1 MAIDREKI
9 LQTAQKFADKKRY
22 DKAVEEYQK
31 IVRQDPEDARTLLKI
46 GDLQSRMQA
55 YAEAIATYDRVGQ
68 YYAAKGFALK
78 AIAVYKQIRELI
90 RKHAPDLADRYAH
103 IVPKLAEI
111 YTQLGLTSDALSAYD
126 EVATRMQ
133 KTGRDREAIEIFG
146 RMVELDMANPLPH
159 LRLAEACCRVQDLDS
174 AIESFWAA
182 AELLL
187 GLERRDDALKVIER
201 ILHFRQD
208 SRFAR
213 VAAELYLQRSTRED
227 GLQAIAKLQICFQ
240 ADPKDLDTLA
250 LLAQAFSMIGDEAK
264 ALEVHKEMARIA
276 REQGNHEMFN
286 QLLAHLMS
294 VAPND
299 EGVRALM
306 SMPPPR
312 PAASSEVEEEEVL
325 SVADEAVQSVHSVR
339 APAPAEVP
347 RVEMPPRETMES
359 APDVAISDDGFQGAE
374 DLGEQPD
381 EFETSEHARKA
392 LADAESFRRLR
403 LYSKA
408 IEVLHL
414 ALERD
419 PRSVELRDK
428 LCQLLQESG
437 DIEGAID
444 ETITL
449 AALYIDLGAPEHGQ
463 TLLYEVLQLAPD
475 HPTALQML
483 EQLAGGV
490 PAAPAAWPDQEV
502 TASDRHGDYGAPG
515 PPAGGYVENEPLP
528 SFDLE
533 EQSAPQQAYGR
544 NAAAASLDDV
554 DDPFGEV
561 SAPAGDYGEPA
572 YRNAPLPSFDDI
584 DMGPV
589 GPEPLDE
596 FDDEDATR
604 MVQVPDYDSLDY
616 EEVSEVSEEPEELEA
631 EPVEA
636 AGEAIEEVLE
646 EAEFFAARGLYD
658 DAKAILEDQLTRT
671 PNHPLLLEQLQEVAQ
686 ALATPGKSGTIQ
698 RSQLAA
704 MAPGGGV
711 DEDRAF
717 DIAASLD
724 ALDEIESTEPA
735 SVGGVSTGADVN
747 VEQVFEKFKAGV
759 KAQVSESDAS
769 THYDLGVAY
778 REMGLHSDAVTEFE
792 LASRDPEREC
802 MCHAMIGMI
811 HLEQG
816 ELDQAAASY
825 VRGLEASMKSVDQEM
840 NLYYDLGNV
849 KEMRGNGEE
858 ALYYFKKIARRDPGY
873 RDVKDRIAALSSE
886 SAVPRAQVED
896 GAEDEF
902 DQVFDELF
910 ESK

>member
-1 MAIDREKI
+1 VAIDREKI
-9 LQTAQKFADKKRY
+9 LQTAQKYADKKRY

-111 YTQLGLTSDALSAYD
+111 YTQLGLTSDALAAYD

-146 RMVELDMANPLPH
+146 KMVELDMANPLPH

-208 SRFAR
+208 PRFAR
-213 VAAELYLQRSTRED
+213 VAAELYLERSTRED

-276 REQGNHEMFN
+276 REQGNHDMFG
-286 QLLAHLMS
+286 QLLTHLMS

-312 PAASSEVEEEEVL
+312 PAASSVVEDEEVV

-347 RVEMPPRETMES
+347 RMSVPPRATAES
-359 APDVAISDDGFQGAE
+359 APEVAVSDDGFQGAE

-381 EFETSEHARKA
+381 DFETSEHARKA

-414 ALERD
+414 ALELD

-490 PAAPAAWPDQEV
+490 PATWAEQEV
-502 TASDRHGDYGAPG
+502 TTSEGPNGYVAPESS
-515 PPAGGYVENEPLP
+515 AGGYVENAPLP

-533 EQSAPQQAYGR
+533 DQSVPRQAYGGGE
-544 NAAAASLDDV
+544 AASSLDDV

-561 SAPAGDYGEPA
+561 GAPAGEYGGA
-572 YRNAPLPSFDDI
+572 THRNAPLPSFNDI
-584 DMGPV
+584 DMGPT

-596 FDDEDATR
+596 FDDDEATR
-604 MVQVPDYDSLDY
+604 MVEVPDYDSLDY
-616 EEVSEVSEEPEELEA
+616 EEVSEVLEEPEEVEA

-636 AGEAIEEVLE
+636 TGEAIEEILE

-658 DAKAILEDQLTRT
+658 DAKAILEDQLSRS
-671 PNHPLLLEQLQEVAQ
+671 PNHPLLLEQLQEVEQ

-704 MAPGGGV
+704 MAPKQDV

-724 ALDEIESTEPA
+724 ALDEIENVESP
-735 SVGGVSTGADVN
+735 SGGGVATGADVN

-825 VRGLEASMKSVDQEM
+825 VRGLEASTKSVDQEM

-849 KEMRGNGEE
+849 KEMMGNGEE

-873 RDVKDRIAALSSE
+873 RDVKDRIATLSSE
-886 SAVPRAQVED
+886 SAVPKAPAEE
-896 GAEDEF
+896 GADDEF